1 MNPGNATRFGTGRTA
16 PEGPADQQGGFMRI
30 VKTSFAGIL
39 CLSCLFLAPASFA
52 GNEFP
57 LVGGTRAVIEGKQ
70 LILINGNSR
79 RSVAPAGIY
88 DTRDGRYSIV
98 VKKNEIVIRDHT
110 KELR

>member
-1 MNPGNATRFGTGRTA
+1 MRTITT
-16 PEGPADQQGGFMRI
+16 F
-30 VKTSFAGIL
+30 FAGIL
-39 CLSCLFLAPASFA
+39 FLSCLFFVPASFA
-52 GNEFP
+52 GNEFA

-70 LILINGNSR
+70 LILIDKDSR
-79 RSVAPAGIY
+79 RSVAPPGRY